1 MIQDQLWNNNNAT
14 EDFSAIVD
22 RMVSTRLINI
32 PREQKRDSSILHVI
46 DEQNEYQNV
55 KDFKWHKLLQQSPN
69 WSALSDKD
77 TNEFLKQLHRKKITA
92 GKHLCRLL

>member
-1 MIQDQLWNNNNAT
+1 VIQDQLWNNSAN

-22 RMVSTRLINI
+22 RTVSTRLIHI
-32 PREQKRDSSILHVI
+32 PREQKRDSSIIHVI

-69 WSALSDKD
+69 WSALSEKD
-77 TNEFLKQLHRKKITA
+77 TNEFLKQLHRKKIII